1 MNLGGIKQQV
11 GAFERTMQ
19 ENPLA
24 VWGLIIAGLLAF
36 LLLGGLL
43 LDTILEK
50 RKLRQKAQAFERLQ
64 KHLASLPGSKS

>member
-1 MNLGGIKQQV
+1 
-11 GAFERTMQ
+11 MQ

>member
-1 MNLGGIKQQV
+1 MNLGEIKQHV
-11 GAFERTMQ
+11 GAFERTLE

-36 LLLGGLL
+36 LIFGGLL

-50 RKLRQKAQAFERLQ
+50 KRLRQKAQAVERLQ
-64 KHLASLPGSKS
+64 KHLASLPSTKS

>member
-1 MNLGGIKQQV
+1 MNLGQIQQHV
-11 GAFERTMQ
+11 GAFERTMG

-43 LDTILEK
+43 IDTILEK
-50 RKLRQKAQAFERLQ
+50 RRLRQKAQAVERLQ
-64 KHLASLPGSKS
+64 KYLASLPSTKS